1 MRIAAQYVI
10 LEILISYQVRSV
22 SYDMIAIN
30 YEESKPM
37 PKRITLVE
45 HLSTEELE
53 QYYHHAKVGIESRQF
68 QTL

>member
-10 LEILISYQVRSV
+10 LEILISQVRSV
-22 SYDMIAIN
+22 SYDMIGIKK